1 MNIPKRKYGEPL
13 RSWCRRLA
21 IANDGI
27 KGSDL
32 YELLKAVSKESYLQG
47 GDDAILSEARIDEEL

>member
-1 MNIPKRKYGEPL
+1 MIIPKRELCEPL
-13 RSWCRRLA
+13 GAWCHRLA

-32 YELLKAVSKESYLQG
+32 
-47 GDDAILSEARIDEEL
+47 

>member
-1 MNIPKRKYGEPL
+1 MIIPKRELCEPL
-13 RSWCRRLA
+13 GAWCHRLA

-47 GDDAILSEARIDEEL
+47 GDDAILSEARIEEEL

>member
-1 MNIPKRKYGEPL
+1 MIIPKRELCEPL
-13 RSWCRRLA
+13 GAWCHRLA
-21 IANDGI
+21 TANDGI

-47 GDDAILSEARIDEEL
+47 GDDQLIAEAQIDEEL